1 MVEEVNTVIICSN
14 CGTTNNEAAGNVC
27 RKCGALL
34 PRSRRPPRMRIAP
47 KKKEI
52 VESQG
57 EKTKTKTKA
66 KTKKKPQ
73 PAKSQKKPSI
83 KKEPTK
89 PTSLDLYEIPKVKAL
104 NNDQVEVFEDS
115 TDDEEEEIIEDDFDE
130 NLDSVEE
137 DTDFLQ
143 EIAPQPFRG
152 SIIADKGVY
161 GQPKPKRKV
170 SRSKSKKVT
179 QDGVVSESTESY
191 LLKQKQ
197 LEEDMTKVLSFLS
210 KKITVKPLKSIKK
223 GVTAST
229 KPKDSIPPSSMNEIL
244 KDLLK
249 LDLHIEASAIIKKD
263 GTILA
268 SALSSR
274 ISDSLFATIAA
285 NLSMIGTDI
294 IEGLSAGTLLNISIR
309 GTDGVLDLAPI
320 SFKKLPGDDM
330 LLIIFSH
337 PKIKS
342 GIIHFAVSIVKKR
355 VKQYLGLSK

>member
-1 MVEEVNTVIICSN
+1 MIICSN
-14 CGTTNNEAAGNVC
+14 CGTTNNESAGNVC

-34 PRSRRPPRMRIAP
+34 PRSRRPPRMKITT
-47 KKKEI
+47 KGKEI
-52 VESQG
+52 LEPQR
-57 EKTKTKTKA
+57 E
-66 KTKKKPQ
+66 KTKKKIKEKAQ
-73 PAKSQKKPSI
+73 ASKTQKKPSI

-89 PTSLDLYEIPKVKAL
+89 PKSLDLHEIPKTIAL
-104 NNDQVEVFEDS
+104 NDDHVEIIDDS
-115 TDDEEEEIIEDDFDE
+115 IDDEEGEITEDDFEE
-130 NLDSVEE
+130 NLDDVEE
-137 DTDFLQ
+137 DREYLQ

-152 SIIADKGVY
+152 SIIADKSVY
-161 GQPKPKRKV
+161 GRPKQPRKV
-170 SRSKSKKVT
+170 SPSKPKKEP
-179 QDGVVSESTESY
+179 QDAVASENIESN

-210 KKITVKPLKSIKK
+210 KKITVKPLKTVKK
-223 GVTAST
+223 SVAASP

-249 LDLHIEASAIIKKD
+249 LDVHIEASAIIKKN

-285 NLSMIGTDI
+285 NLSMMGVDI
-294 IEGLSAGTLLNISIR
+294 IEGLSAGTLLNMSIR
-309 GTDGVLDLAPI
+309 GTEGVLDLAPI
-320 SFKKLPGDDM
+320 RFKKLPGEDM
-330 LLIIFSH
+330 ILIIFSH

-342 GIIHFAVSIVKKR
+342 GIIHFAVSIVRKR